1 MKRYQIKFTQEAR
14 EDYKRLLYVI
24 NEKYKAPLT
33 AKKYTTELINE
44 VYKLKSSAESF
55 PFCGQQS
62 IISKYGYNA
71 RRINYKKMAII
82 YTVFSDL
89 VVIEAIIPQANIKGL

>member
-1 MKRYQIKFTQEAR
+1 MKRYQIKFTQEAG

-62 IISKYGYNA
+62 VISKYGYNA

-82 YTVFSDL
+82 YTVFP
-89 VVIEAIIPQANIKGL
+89 I

>member
-1 MKRYQIKFTQEAR
+1 MRYQIKFTKEAQEG
-14 EDYKRLLYVI
+14 YKGLLYTI

-44 VYKLKSSAESF
+44 IYKLKSTAESI
-55 PFCGQQS
+55 PLSRQQS
-62 IISKYGYNA
+62 ILSTYGYNA

-89 VVIEAIIPQANIKGL
+89 VVIEAIIPQANIKGI